1 MVGDKAYLPTAKT
14 TLDRNMSRPST
25 KRVAFI
31 AVFAGLHAILYFMSF
46 GLWRNWAIYLEP
58 IEGIVLGPWAGF
70 SAALIGSVLARM
82 IKPIDV
88 WMFGIVAEPMGVL
101 ACGLLA
107 KGRWRPLMAVYA
119 SMLTAYFIHPFGRW
133 LPLWTILDILLALA
147 LIYPVAKMGKSL
159 FEDGVKRLTIPLIL
173 VSFIGTATDAL
184 TRVFLL
190 IPAGL
195 YNFFGWPPEFVR
207 SIFVAGALDSYIED
221 VLVVIVSL
229 LVGVPLLIA
238 LRKILG
244 SKYPL
249 S

>member
-1 MVGDKAYLPTAKT
+1 MKHL
-14 TLDRNMSRPST
+14 ST
-25 KRVAFI
+25 KTVAFVG
-31 AVFAGLHAILYFMSF
+31 VFAALHVILYFMSF

-70 SAALIGSVLARM
+70 SAALISSIVARM

-107 KGRWRPLMAVYA
+107 KGRWKPVMAIYA
-119 SMLTAYFIHPFGRW
+119 FMLTAYFVHPFGRW
-133 LPLWTILDILLALA
+133 LPLWTILDILLAFA
-147 LIYPVAKMGKSL
+147 LIYPVAKMSKSL
-159 FEDGVKRLTIPLIL
+159 FEEDGKHLPLSLIL
-173 VSFIGTATDAL
+173 VSFVGTVMDAL

-195 YNFFGWPPEFVR
+195 SMFLGWPPEVVYL
-207 SIFVAGALDSYIED
+207 IFVTGAVDSYIED

-229 LVGVPLLIA
+229 VVGAPLLIA

-244 SKYPL
+244 LKYPL